1 MAVLPVAHFEWQ
13 VLRAVR
19 RSRKP
24 AAGRALRLAPTRRTR
39 DGSFLTHLVQ
49 SGLLARVTGTPEAP
63 FDATYALT
71 ALGEHAAEY
80 GECDRPIAPKPVRR
94 SDGTIPRCAVG
105 SSQASCS
112 SRSWPSSPRARSG

>member
-24 AAGRALRLAPTRRTR
+24 PAGRTLRLAPTRRTR
-39 DGSFLTHLVQ
+39 DGAFLTNLVE
-49 SGLLARVTGTPEAP
+49 SGLLKRVTGTPDSP

-71 ALGEHAAEY
+71 ELGEHAAEY
-80 GECDRPIAPKPVRR
+80 GECDRPLPPRSADSLADSAKPARKGRVV
-94 SDGTIPRCAVG
+94 AV
-105 SSQASCS
+105 SK
-112 SRSWPSSPRARSG
+112 

>member
-24 AAGRALRLAPTRRTR
+24 APGRTLRLAPTRRTR
-39 DGSFLTHLVQ
+39 DGAFLTNLVE
-49 SGLLARVTGTPEAP
+49 SGLLKRVTGTPDTP

-71 ALGEHAAEY
+71 ELGEHAAEY
-80 GECDRPIAPKPVRR
+80 GECDRPYMPRPVGANPESTKPARKGR
-94 SDGTIPRCAVG
+94 ALAVG
-105 SSQASCS
+105 K
-112 SRSWPSSPRARSG
+112 

>member
-1 MAVLPVAHFEWQ
+1 MALLPVAHFEWQ

-39 DGSFLTHLVQ
+39 DGSFLTNLVE
-49 SGLLARVTGTPEAP
+49 SGLLKRVTGTAETP

-71 ALGEHAAEY
+71 ELGEHAAEY
-80 GECDRPIAPKPVRR
+80 GECDRPLPPR
-94 SDGTIPRCAVG
+94 SVETLPQSARPARKARAV
-105 SSQASCS
+105 AV
-112 SRSWPSSPRARSG
+112 AK